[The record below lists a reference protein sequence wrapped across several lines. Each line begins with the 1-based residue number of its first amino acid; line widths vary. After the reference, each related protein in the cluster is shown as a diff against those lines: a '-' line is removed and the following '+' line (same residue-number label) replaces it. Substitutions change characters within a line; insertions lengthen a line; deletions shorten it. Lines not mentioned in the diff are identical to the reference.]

1 MRPNIGLKHGVG
13 QWECNTHPNKMEMF
27 ESKKCTVPSF
37 STWILTN
44 EDFKV
49 GIQTRNKSLAHSK
62 LDLENTIEKLDMMLK
77 SFQQKLQNGIFYI
90 LNFIKYFLI
99 LKL

>member
-1 MRPNIGLKHGVG
+1 MRPNTRFKHGVG
-13 QWECNTHPNKMEMF
+13 QWECNTHPNKVEIF
-27 ESKKCTVPSF
+27 ESKKGTIPNLF
-37 STWILTN
+37 TWIPTN

-77 SFQQKLQNGIFYI
+77 SFQQKLKDGIFYI